1 MSSPPAPRVEA
12 AVDEE
17 GPTGAHG
24 ARAAVCHNRHM
35 HAATIISCTDQDMP
49 SESEVVDLYDA
60 VGWRAYTDA
69 PETLMAGLRGSLR
82 VVVARSQG
90 RLVGLARV
98 VGDGA
103 TICYLQDVLVH
114 PDARRQGLGG
124 RVVQEA
130 FAPFTAVRQH
140 VLITD
145 EEAEQKAFYESLG
158 FSQFGAAIPGRTFVR
173 FGG

>member
-1 MSSPPAPRVEA
+1 MHPVTLAACAEGDLPAL
-12 AVDEE
+12 
-17 GPTGAHG
+17 
-24 ARAAVCHNRHM
+24 
-35 HAATIISCTDQDMP
+35 
-49 SESEVVDLYDA
+49 SETVALYDA
-60 VGWRAYTDA
+60 VGWSAYTHDPDA
-69 PETLMAGLRGSLR
+69 LIAGLRGSLR
-82 VVVARSQG
+82 VVVARAEG

-124 RVVQEA
+124 DLVREA

-145 EEAEQKAFYESLG
+145 EEAGQKAFYESLG
-158 FSQFGAAIPGRTFVR
+158 FSQFGEAMPGRTFVR
-173 FGG
+173 FGS

>member
-1 MSSPPAPRVEA
+1 MTATTLTPCTADDLPERAETVE
-12 AVDEE
+12 
-17 GPTGAHG
+17 
-24 ARAAVCHNRHM
+24 
-35 HAATIISCTDQDMP
+35 
-49 SESEVVDLYDA
+49 LYDA
-60 VGWRAYTDA
+60 VGWSAYTEA
-69 PETLMAGLRGSLR
+69 PDVLMAGLRSSLR

-124 RVVQEA
+124 DLVREA
-130 FAPFTAVRQH
+130 FAPYDAVRQH

-145 EEAEQKAFYESLG
+145 EEPGQKAFYESLG
-158 FSQFGAAIPGRTFVR
+158 FSQFGADVPGRAFVR
-173 FGG
+173 FGGHQESAPCEG